1 MSIKRHLEGKLI
13 QLKKIYGQ
21 KKALVDGLEKAIK
34 SGKESLELAHQ
45 VIAKIENEIANLKV
59 EVPSVAAPPPV
70 EVEDE

>member
-21 KKALVDGLEKAIK
+21 KKAGLDKRYE
-34 SGKESLELAHQ
+34 ELDLL
-45 VIAKIENEIANLKV
+45 AKILKGDLEAIEAVENEIANLDV
-59 EVPSVAAPPPV
+59 EVPSAAPPPV